1 MDMSPF
7 EALMLIC
14 FGAAWPFSIYK
25 SWTTG
30 SNRGKSLSFMVV
42 IFSGYVSGLIHKIH
56 YSWDLVAILYLLNG
70 IMVFT
75 DMMIYWRNSLW
86 ERPSHKSSAGA
97 DT

>member
-25 SWTTG
+25 SWKTG
-30 SNRGKSLSFMVV
+30 SNKGKSLSFMVV
-42 IFSGYVSGLIHKIH
+42 IFTGYVSGLIHKIH
-56 YSWDLVAILYLLNG
+56 YSWDIVAILYLLNG

-75 DMMIYWRNSLW
+75 DIMMYWRNSSS
-86 ERPSHKSSAGA
+86 ESAPGKSSIRP
-97 DT
+97 DR